1 MDAEWLLHR
10 FRRQIE
16 QAAKKVVEK
25 WPYLID
31 VSLDDA
37 RQQASLALLE
47 HQRSG
52 QFDRDAARAA
62 SPSQLDCF
70 VLAALNG
77 DLHTWAKKIHT
88 DIKRGIEWGVTQ
100 ALDQEDGFDPTDEV
114 DFRLSWPTLHMRY
127 YGGLTDR
134 EIADELGVSLRT
146 VGYRIAREK
155 KDFGRT
161 MGVGGEGERGKLA
174 PSLHVLPRQLRV
186 SSSWAEQ
193 GRAA

>member
-10 FRRQIE
+10 FQRQVE

-25 WPYLID
+25 WPHLID

-37 RQQASLALLE
+37 RQQAALALLE

-52 QFDRDAARAA
+52 QLDRDAAKAA

-100 ALDQEDGFDPTDEV
+100 ALDQEDGFDRKHSGP
-114 DFRLSWPTLHMRY
+114 
-127 YGGLTDR
+127 
-134 EIADELGVSLRT
+134 
-146 VGYRIAREK
+146 GYRLIA
-155 KDFGRT
+155 
-161 MGVGGEGERGKLA
+161 VGDGAWVQFRRRRGW
-174 PSLHVLPRQLRV
+174 VV
-186 SSSWAEQ
+186 SSSCL
-193 GRAA
+193 RVHRRSR